1 MFCGDDWL
9 VCSTSSH
16 VACGSCACD
25 LVGGK
30 KKTDYKTSCIHV
42 EFLNGGCESLV
53 FLFLI
58 GYIILSYFNAFF
70 WSFLESWAGFLH
82 QTIRLM
88 ISSLF
93 KACKILKK
101 FIFPHVLFSI
111 LSFDLTT

>member
-16 VACGSCACD
+16 IACGSCACD
-25 LVGGK
+25 VVGGK

-42 EFLNGGCESLV
+42 EFLNGGCESLL

-70 WSFLESWAGFLH
+70 GLFLRAGLVFC
-82 QTIRLM
+82 I
-88 ISSLF
+88 
-93 KACKILKK
+93 K
-101 FIFPHVLFSI
+101 
-111 LSFDLTT
+111 LSVS